1 VEVKRGGSAYGDQGC
16 RTECMEENMER
27 RTWEESKVT
36 AFNRLGREEATE
48 LIIAKSPRYR

>member
-1 VEVKRGGSAYGDQGC
+1 MEVKRGGSAYGDQGC